1 MIRQQWVHELAILA
15 SVATVV
21 ALLVA
26 LLALRQFARGVL
38 RTRRRRSDRT
48 PSSLGLDAEPFEL
61 ASSRGAVR
69 GWVVHAGPGAAP
81 TVLFVHG
88 WRSHAGDMLP
98 WAAPLV
104 RHGYHAIV
112 YDALG
117 HGDSDDSEFTSL
129 RHLRE
134 DMDDV
139 LGYAR
144 TLARTAPGIVLFGH
158 SMGGAAAI
166 LAAAKEA
173 PIRGLITAGAPTDPL
188 QITAEWLD
196 SRGLPGPLLVRLLR
210 PFWQRIVREP
220 YATLR
225 PVRRIGRVT
234 VPVLILHGSEDVQV
248 GIHHARALAA
258 ANPLARLELLEGAD
272 HVNLPE
278 HPRYEAVVL
287 SFLARTIGRARATR

>member
-1 MIRQQWVHELAILA
+1 MLRERWVLDLVAVTSAALA
-15 SVATVV
+15 V

-26 LLALRQFARGVL
+26 VVLLRRFARAVL
-38 RTRRRRSDRT
+38 RTHPRRSERT
-48 PSSLGLDAEPFEL
+48 PASLGLEASPFALER
-61 ASSRGAVR
+61 SGGAVR
-69 GWVVHAGPGAAP
+69 GWVVYAAAGPAP
-81 TVLFVHG
+81 AVLFVHG
-88 WRSHAGDMLP
+88 WRSHTGDMLP
-98 WAAPLV
+98 WAVPLV

-134 DMDDV
+134 DMDAV
-139 LGYAR
+139 LSYAR
-144 TLARTAPGIVLFGH
+144 ALPRLAPGIVLFGH

-166 LAAAKEA
+166 LAAAKGA

-188 QITAEWLD
+188 QITSEWLD
-196 SRGLPGPLLVRLLR
+196 SRGLPGPLLVKLLR

-234 VPVLILHGSEDVQV
+234 VPVLILHGSEDTQV
-248 GIHHARALAA
+248 GSHHARALAA
-258 ANPLARLELLEGAD
+258 ANPLACLELLDGAD
-272 HVNLPE
+272 HVNLPD
-278 HPRYEAVVL
+278 HPRYEPLVL
-287 SFLARTIGRARATR
+287 DFLARAFREMAP